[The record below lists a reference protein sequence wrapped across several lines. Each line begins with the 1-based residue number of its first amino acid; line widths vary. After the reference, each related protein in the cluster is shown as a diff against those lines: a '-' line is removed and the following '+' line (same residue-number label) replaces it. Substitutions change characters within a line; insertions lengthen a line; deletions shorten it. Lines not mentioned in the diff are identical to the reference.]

1 MDVQAAQEMGAR
13 MLEGQFDLDDFLK
26 QMKQIKKMGS
36 LTSLI
41 GMVPGMNRLKNEIDE
56 DELNQQLK
64 FTEAIIS
71 SMTLEERRNPRVLNA
86 SRKRRIAKGSGS
98 NVQDVNQLIHQF
110 REMQKMMSQLKTP
123 RGLSNL
129 MNMFR

>member
-1 MDVQAAQEMGAR
+1 

-36 LTSLI
+36 LTNLL
-41 GMVPGMNRLKNEIDE
+41 GMVPGLNKIKNEVDE
-56 DELNQQLK
+56 DELNAQLK

-71 SMTLEERRNPRVLNA
+71 SMTLDERHNPRLLNA
-86 SRKRRIAKGSGS
+86 SRKRRIAKGSGTS
-98 NVQDVNQLIHQF
+98 VQDVNQLIHQF
-110 REMQKMMSQLKTP
+110 REMQKMMAQFKGP
-123 RGLSNL
+123 RGMSNL